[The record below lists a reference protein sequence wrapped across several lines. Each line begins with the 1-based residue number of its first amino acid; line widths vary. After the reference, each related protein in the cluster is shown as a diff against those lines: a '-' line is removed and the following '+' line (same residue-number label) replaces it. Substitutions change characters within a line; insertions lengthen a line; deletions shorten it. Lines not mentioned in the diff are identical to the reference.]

1 MKKLANYIDCEKHI
15 DNEISSVVK
24 VSTAVLLCV
33 FILACN
39 FKARKVIVKQI
50 YRLLCVQALFRCL
63 IFLQRVVMSDLK
75 SE

>member
-1 MKKLANYIDCEKHI
+1 MKKLANYIDCEKHV
-15 DNEISSVVK
+15 DNELSSVVK

-39 FKARKVIVKQI
+39 FKARKVIVKLI
-50 YRLLCVQALFRCL
+50 VLCVQALFRCL